1 MRDPSIL
8 KKFRQD
14 KPGGQ
19 VIFTGGTCVVKIL
32 EKFESYG
39 CLSVTDTVKTIGVFD
54 MEVDGVTSGMFLVGM
69 IEMVPS
75 DIETIEE
82 NGNKV
87 VKLTFHNGDVFM
99 RTTNAVVEEKNAYYV
114 WMLYIKYGNMMKAM
128 SYEDQAILFDR
139 VSATCGI
146 QFPVDHV
153 VYEVIFAHLSRSI
166 HDLTVAYRNTDMRG
180 PYQRINLSDVA
191 HASRSTS
198 ARIIGSYFN
207 DGVNAALVRPNQS
220 SSMIEDMLRQ

>member
-19 VIFTGGTCVVKIL
+19 VIFTGGTCIVKIL

-39 CLSVTDTVKTIGVFD
+39 CLSVADTVKTIGVFD

-82 NGNKV
+82 NGKKI

-99 RTTNAVVEEKNAYYV
+99 RTTNVVVEEKNAYYV
-114 WMLYIKYGNMMKAM
+114 WMLYIKYGNTMAAM
-128 SYEDQAILFDR
+128 SYEDQATLFDR
-139 VSATCGI
+139 VAATCGI
-146 QFPVDHV
+146 SFPVDHV
-153 VYEVIFAHLSRSI
+153 VYEVAF
-166 HDLTVAYRNTDMRG
+166 RNTDMRG

-198 ARIIGSYFN
+198 ARIIGAYFN